1 MKFRTRLEK
10 TSGPSVVAI
19 GNFDGFHAGH
29 KAIVET
35 LIQTAASQGLL
46 SVILSFHP
54 HPRVFLKQQIQL
66 ISTDPQRLETLR
78 RQQPDYL
85 FFIDFASVVDCP
97 AAAFVN
103 DILRDKLRMKT
114 LIVGADF
121 RFGSQREGDLAFLRR
136 QAVKSPFQIIRARTL
151 RSGGCRIASSEIR
164 KKLATGAITAANRM
178 LGHPYAID
186 GYVVKGAGRGRKLG
200 FPTINL
206 CTDNSLLPAGVF
218 QTQTVIGGRRLPSVT
233 NIGSA
238 PTFAGRESAAVR
250 VETHIPGFRGMI
262 YGKKVTILF
271 IDKIRKELRFDS
283 GHALA
288 EQIRLDIASL
298 KI

>member
-35 LIQTAASQGLL
+35 LIQTAASQGLQ
-46 SVILSFHP
+46 SVILTFHP
-54 HPRVFLKQQIQL
+54 HPRVYLKQQIQL

-85 FFIDFASVVDCP
+85 FFIDFASVVGFP
-97 AAAFVN
+97 AAAFIN
-103 DILRDKLRMKT
+103 DILLDKLRMKT

-136 QAVKSPFQIIRARTL
+136 QAAKSTFQIIRARTL
-151 RSGGCRIASSEIR
+151 SSGGCRIASSEIR
-164 KKLATGAITAANRM
+164 EKLAAGAIAAANRM

-186 GYVVKGAGRGRKLG
+186 GIVEKGAGRGRTLG

-206 CTDNSLLPAGVF
+206 RTDNPILPTGVF
-218 QTQTVIGGRRLPSVT
+218 HTQTVIGGQRLPSVT
-233 NIGSA
+233 NIGIA
-238 PTFAGRESAAVR
+238 PTFSGQESAPVR
-250 VETHIPGFRGMI
+250 VETHIPGFRRMI

-271 IDKIRKELRFDS
+271 IDKIRKEMRFDS
-283 GHALA
+283 GRALV
-288 EQIRLDIASL
+288 EQICLDIASL